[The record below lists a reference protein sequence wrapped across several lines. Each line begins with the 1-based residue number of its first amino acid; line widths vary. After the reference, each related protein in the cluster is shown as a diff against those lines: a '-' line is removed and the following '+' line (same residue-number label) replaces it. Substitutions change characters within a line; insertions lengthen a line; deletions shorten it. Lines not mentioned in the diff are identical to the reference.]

1 MTAQQDQPGPNDA
14 EGEALH
20 SLSAHIDHNIE
31 SMVEV
36 QRKERESTGPAQ
48 RLVEKLSLF
57 IARPAYLMGLVLF
70 VIGWIAVNLVRP
82 FDLAPFDPAP
92 FAILEALLT
101 LSALVTA
108 TIVLI
113 AQTRQAK
120 LEQQHRHLDL
130 QVGLLTEQKVTKL
143 IHLVEELRRDMPM
156 VRDREDRQAD
166 VLQESADAAA
176 VISAIE
182 EVGLTGDA
190 PTEKTQRSPRAN
202 SRRSAPRQGRSRG
215 AT

>member
-1 MTAQQDQPGPNDA
+1 MVTKNERPESRDAQ
-14 EGEALH
+14 GEAIN
-20 SLSAHIDHNIE
+20 SLSEHIDHNIE

-36 QRKERESTGPAQ
+36 QRKERNSTGPSQ
-48 RLVEKLSLF
+48 LLVEKLSLF
-57 IARPAYLMGLVLF
+57 IARPAYLFGLVLF
-70 VIGWIAVNLVRP
+70 VIAWIAASLVRP
-82 FDLAPFDPAP
+82 WGVASFDPAP
-92 FAILEALLT
+92 FEILDGLLT
-101 LSALVTA
+101 FSALVTT

-113 AQTRQAK
+113 AQNRLVK

-143 IHLVEELRRDMPM
+143 IHLVEELRRDLPM
-156 VRDREDRQAD
+156 VKDREDRQAA

-190 PTEKTQRSPRAN
+190 APEEKTPSSARAK
-202 SRRSAPRQGRSRG
+202 SRRLAPR
-215 AT
+215 

>member
-1 MTAQQDQPGPNDA
+1 MTENEDQLALNKANRDA
-14 EGEALH
+14 RY
-20 SLSAHIDHNIE
+20 SLSEHIDHNIE

-36 QRKERESTGPAQ
+36 QRRERNATGPSQ
-48 RLVEKLSLF
+48 RLVEKLSLL
-57 IARPAYLMGLVLF
+57 IARPAYLFGLILF
-70 VIGWIAVNLVRP
+70 VMGWVAANLVRP
-82 FDLAPFDPAP
+82 YGMPPFDPEP
-92 FAILEALLT
+92 FGMLDGLLT
-101 LSALVTA
+101 FFALVTT

-113 AQTRQAK
+113 AQNRQAK

-156 VRDREDRQAD
+156 VKDREDRQAS
-166 VLQESADAAA
+166 VLQEPADAAA

-190 PTEKTQRSPRAN
+190 PTKSASIPRTKN
-202 SRRSAPRQGRSRG
+202 RG
-215 AT
+215 

>member
-1 MTAQQDQPGPNDA
+1 MTENTDRPASGNAERDA
-14 EGEALH
+14 SS
-20 SLSAHIDHNIE
+20 SLAEHIDHNIE

-36 QRKERESTGPAQ
+36 QRKEHNATGSSQ
-48 RLVEKLSLF
+48 RLVEKVSLLV
-57 IARPAYLMGLVLF
+57 ARPAYLFGLILF
-70 VIGWIAVNLVRP
+70 VMGWVAANLVRP
-82 FDLAPFDPAP
+82 YGITPFDPAP
-92 FAILEALLT
+92 FGLLDGLLT
-101 LSALVTA
+101 FFALVTT

-113 AQTRQAK
+113 AQNRQAK

-156 VRDREDRQAD
+156 VKDREDRQAA
-166 VLQESADAAA
+166 VLQEPADAAA

-190 PTEKTQRSPRAN
+190 PPKKPTSVPR
-202 SRRSAPRQGRSRG
+202 PKSRG
-215 AT
+215 

>member
-1 MTAQQDQPGPNDA
+1 MTVKQDRA
-14 EGEALH
+14 ESREEEGQAIN
-20 SLSAHIDHNIE
+20 SLSEHIDHNIE

-36 QRKERESTGPAQ
+36 QRKQRDSTGPAQ
-48 RLVEKLSLF
+48 LLVEKLSLF
-57 IARPAYLMGLVLF
+57 IARPGYLLGLVLF

-82 FDLAPFDPAP
+82 DGHAPFDPAP
-92 FAILEALLT
+92 FAILDGLLT

-113 AQTRQAK
+113 AQNRQAR

-143 IHLVEELRRDMPM
+143 IHLVEELRRDLPM
-156 VRDREDRQAD
+156 VNDREDRQAA

-190 PTEKTQRSPRAN
+190 PIEKKAESAPRAN
-202 SRRSAPRQGRSRG
+202 RRRFRRG
-215 AT
+215 SQ